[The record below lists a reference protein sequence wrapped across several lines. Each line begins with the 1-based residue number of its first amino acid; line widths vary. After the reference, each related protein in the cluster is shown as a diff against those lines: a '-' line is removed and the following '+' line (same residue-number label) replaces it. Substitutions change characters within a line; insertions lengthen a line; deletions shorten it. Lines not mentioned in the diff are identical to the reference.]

1 MVLPAVVAAVLAMGP
16 AALRAGRKV
25 AAKNAVAAAGRS
37 VQPRAKA
44 KNAATAGRTRF
55 GRGLAAKRTLC
66 TFAALEPVLKE
77 ARGAPSRFGERTYWE
92 EFYRRKVGDDGAPQL
107 GAKADGTFEWFL
119 DPADVV
125 EECVRALGEVEDDD
139 GAILH
144 VGCGTSALG
153 IELARATGRDVV
165 NVDNSSEAIAA
176 MHAAAAAG
184 KHNVEGAG
192 GECLWEER
200 DGTALPAEWAGR
212 FSLIVDKGTLDAL
225 AFAGASHAAA
235 LCAEMD
241 RVLTPRG
248 RLLFITD
255 EVPEQRVDLLR
266 ACLPAFAHTFRSM
279 DDVREDWEYYVY
291 KSQRSPAT
299 SGGTLWSRS
308 SP

>member
-125 EECVRALGEVEDDD
+125 VRPV
-139 GAILH
+139 
-144 VGCGTSALG
+144 
-153 IELARATGRDVV
+153 
-165 NVDNSSEAIAA
+165 
-176 MHAAAAAG
+176 
-184 KHNVEGAG
+184 
-192 GECLWEER
+192 
-200 DGTALPAEWAGR
+200 
-212 FSLIVDKGTLDAL
+212 
-225 AFAGASHAAA
+225 
-235 LCAEMD
+235 
-241 RVLTPRG
+241 
-248 RLLFITD
+248 
-255 EVPEQRVDLLR
+255 
-266 ACLPAFAHTFRSM
+266 
-279 DDVREDWEYYVY
+279 
-291 KSQRSPAT
+291 RSPQHLGARRIA
-299 SGGTLWSRS
+299 RS
-308 SP
+308 DFAR